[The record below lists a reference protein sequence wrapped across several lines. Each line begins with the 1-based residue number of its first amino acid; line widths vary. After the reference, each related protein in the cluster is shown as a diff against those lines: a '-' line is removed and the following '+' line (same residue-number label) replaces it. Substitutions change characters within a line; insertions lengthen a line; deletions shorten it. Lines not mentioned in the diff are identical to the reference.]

1 MGRRLRVLI
10 VDDSAPTRDSL
21 RRLLEFQQDIEV
33 VGEAADGEEAIN
45 QARALV
51 PDVILMDINMKPVD
65 GITATEVISAEVPR
79 SVIVMMSV
87 QGEQEYLRQ
96 AMAAGARDYLTKPF
110 GADELVNTLHNAY
123 ERESRRWL
131 QVVPGP
137 HLPERKGKVI
147 TVFSAKGGVG
157 KTTIATNLAALIS
170 HELEKEVVI
179 VDLDLQFGDVP
190 VLLDFEP
197 RRTIVD
203 VVEAGEWGTE
213 EVRGCLYEY
222 SQNLKVLA
230 APMRPEEAELVGGG
244 HVKQVIESL
253 RPLADFII
261 IDTAQNFHEPVLA
274 ALDESDEIAI
284 ISTLDIPTV
293 KNVRLCL
300 DVMQGVLDY
309 PVDKTKLVV
318 NRDAEDIGI
327 KASLLEDKLG
337 ISTCARIPRDGRLA
351 VQAANTGVPVVLSNP
366 RAPISQGIRELAQ
379 ELAGSEEIKAAPGR
393 TAVNRGFFGRILHR
407 RRA

>member
-10 VDDSAPTRDSL
+10 ADDSAPTRESL
-21 RRLLEFQQDIEV
+21 IRLLSFHQDIEV
-33 VGEAADGEEAIN
+33 VGEAADGEEAVD
-45 QARALV
+45 QARLLQ

-65 GITATEVISAEVPR
+65 GITATEVISTEMPR

-110 GADELVNTLHNAY
+110 GADELVNTLNNAY

-131 QVVPGP
+131 QVVPGSL
-137 HLPERKGKVI
+137 LPEHQGKVI

-170 HELEKEVVI
+170 HELEKAVII

-197 RRTIVD
+197 RRTIID
-203 VVEAGEWGTE
+203 LVERTEWGSE
-213 EVRGCLYEY
+213 EVRGCLHQY
-222 SQNLKVLA
+222 SQHLKVLA
-230 APMRPEEAELVGGG
+230 APVRPEEAELVGGS
-244 HVKQVIESL
+244 HVKQLIESL

-261 IDTAQNFHEPVLA
+261 IDTAQNFQEPILA

-284 ISTLDIPTV
+284 IATLDIPTV

-300 DVMQGVLDY
+300 DVMQGVLEY

-327 KASLLEDKLG
+327 KADFLEEKLG
-337 ISTCARIPRDGRLA
+337 ISICAKIPSDGRLA
-351 VQAANTGVPVVLSNP
+351 VQAANTGVPFVLSNP
-366 RAPISQGIRELAQ
+366 KAPISQGIRDLAL
-379 ELAGSEEIKAAPGR
+379 EIAGGEDLTAASWTG
-393 TAVNRGFFGRILHR
+393 AANQGFFGKILHR
-407 RRA
+407 LRA